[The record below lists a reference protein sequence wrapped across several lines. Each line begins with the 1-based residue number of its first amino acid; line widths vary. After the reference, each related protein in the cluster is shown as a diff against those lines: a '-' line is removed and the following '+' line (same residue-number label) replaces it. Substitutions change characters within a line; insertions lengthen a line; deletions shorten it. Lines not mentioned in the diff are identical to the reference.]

1 MIFIDLKNNN
11 DWLISKGWTGMSM
24 MDDDDT
30 EIMTKLTDAEK
41 ITNIE

>member
-11 DWLISKGWTGMSM
+11 DWLISIGWNGMSM

-30 EIMTKLTDAEK
+30 EIITKLTDAEK
-41 ITNIE
+41 MTNIE